1 MDVVLTLL
9 VGFGITFGLQ
19 NKLPARLYEGEGLL
33 ARMLSCAYCTGF
45 HAGWVAYLLC
55 SSPEI
60 YSAFYYYDVRLVA
73 VLPQLLMYGFAVAGV
88 ALILDTAVRTL
99 SLTYDRLDEE

>member
-19 NKLPARLYEGEGLL
+19 NKLPARLYEGEGFL

-45 HAGWVAYLLC
+45 HAGWAAYLLC

-60 YSAFYYYDVRLVA
+60 YDARLVA